1 MLIKGY
7 YGLLTIRGLDHLD
20 PFGKTLGWFEKTRS
34 AHCVCIIYIYICVYT
49 YIYIY
54 IYACVCVCDLRTLY
68 IYVYSY
74 TLNHHN
80 IKQHIRITYHIIA
93 KPSNQPRN
101 VILQPSAWSRRDPP
115 ATATSSRRRRKGSWR
130 TSRSLALPPDLQR
143 SALPAWWEI
152 YKSRGQRKDMY
163 IVLNSDI
170 LWYIYIYIYVCS

>member
-1 MLIKGY
+1 M
-7 YGLLTIRGLDHLD
+7 R
-20 PFGKTLGWFEKTRS
+20 
-34 AHCVCIIYIYICVYT
+34 IYIYIC
-49 YIYIY
+49 
-54 IYACVCVCDLRTLY
+54 ACVCDLRTLYLY

-93 KPSNQPRN
+93 KPSNQPRK

-152 YKSRGQRKDMY
+152 YKSRGQRKDLY

-170 LWYIYIYIYVCS
+170 LWYIYIYMYVVSCIYTYLPLSLSLCT